1 MLLTG
6 LLERQKNNQ
15 KIAIKQGEKECTY
28 TNWYNSSMSL
38 SEKLNKFSE
47 KNSNNI
53 AVFLPNSISYAIA
66 YFAILFSKK
75 VIVPIDVQCKGP
87 EIASILEY
95 CETDIII
102 TSMCY
107 RDFLIESLLPYKYKV
122 LIIFVDQ
129 YACEIAND
137 TNTFFAK
144 SGAIDN
150 TGNEEDVAI
159 LLHTSGT
166 TSNPKRVMLT
176 HRNLISNI
184 ESNIQSLK
192 LTEADKCLIAMP
204 MYFGYCN
211 TAQFLTHLYLGASIV
226 ILDGMFFPKTFF
238 FTVQNEQITDFT
250 GVPSMLLTLLK
261 YRYASKYDISSLRYI
276 CFGGGKMPE
285 GQLRELIQLFSSVG
299 FVQTYG
305 QTEASPRIT
314 ALLSKDA
321 LRKIGSVGTPIPNVR
336 VKVVD
341 EMGNQLSANAI
352 GEVIVQGKNIMKGYF
367 KQEKITK
374 NTIIDGW
381 LHTGDLGYHDE
392 DGYLYLTGRKKNM
405 IISGGIN
412 IYPEEIEEVLM
423 SHPNVC
429 DVCVFAENHLMLGEV
444 PAAKIVLRNSNTNCD
459 LRTFCIER
467 LAIYKVP
474 VKFELVDNLEK
485 TYNGKIKRKG

>member
-1 MLLTG
+1 M
-6 LLERQKNNQ
+6 
-15 KIAIKQGEKECTY
+15 
-28 TNWYNSSMSL
+28 
-38 SEKLNKFSE
+38 
-47 KNSNNI
+47 
-53 AVFLPNSISYAIA
+53 
-66 YFAILFSKK
+66 
-75 VIVPIDVQCKGP
+75 
-87 EIASILEY
+87 
-95 CETDIII
+95 
-102 TSMCY
+102 
-107 RDFLIESLLPYKYKV
+107 
-122 LIIFVDQ
+122 
-129 YACEIAND
+129 
-137 TNTFFAK
+137 
-144 SGAIDN
+144 
-150 TGNEEDVAI
+150 
-159 LLHTSGT
+159 LHTSGT

-429 DVCVFAENHLMLGEV
+429 DVCVFAENQLMLGEV